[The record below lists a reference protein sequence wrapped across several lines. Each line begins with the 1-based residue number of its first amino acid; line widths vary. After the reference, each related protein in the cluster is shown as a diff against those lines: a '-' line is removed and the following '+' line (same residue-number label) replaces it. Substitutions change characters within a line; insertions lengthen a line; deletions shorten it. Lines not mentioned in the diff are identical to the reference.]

1 MTHEELL
8 AMQIMGASEEEFEYD
23 GQEEEEM
30 GNYYEDDRALGAP
43 FEVNQSNISFKDERE
58 ILAND

>member
-1 MTHEELL
+1 MSHEELL

-23 GQEEEEM
+23 GQEEEEL

-43 FEVNQSNISFKDERE
+43 FEVN
-58 ILAND
+58 